1 MTEAALFIIGSI
13 VGSFLNV
20 VIYRVPRGESIVR
33 PPSACPACGTRL
45 RARDNIPVLGY
56 LLLRGRCRYCSAP
69 ISPRYPTVEILAGL
83 LPLLVFARFGLGR
96 ELLVYWP
103 LSYVLLVISFIDLD
117 LRIIP
122 DKVTLPGIAV
132 GLVVAPLVGLT
143 GFWES
148 LIGILVGGGALY
160 LIGVLGELILRKE
173 SMGGG
178 DVKLA
183 AMLGAFLGWKM
194 ILLAL
199 FSAFLIGAVVVAL
212 SLYVSLVPGNVIE
225 LAYRVVN
232 LLVAPLFLLFFL
244 AMFVPWSTTFGT
256 WLGALTG
263 ITVAVLIGYWNPS
276 PVNPASVSSG
286 SCPVHL

>member
-1 MTEAALFIIGSI
+1 MTGAALFIIGSI

-56 LLLRGRCRYCSAP
+56 LFLRGRCRYCSAP
-69 ISPRYPTVEILAGL
+69 ISPRYPTVEILGGL
-83 LPLLVFARFGLGR
+83 LPLLIFARFGFGR

-160 LIGVLGELILRKE
+160 LIGVLGELILKKE

-199 FSAFLIGAVVVAL
+199 FSAFLIGAVVGVVAMAGK
-212 SLYVSLVPGNVIE
+212 SKDWDHAVPFGPFIALGAV
-225 LAYRVVN
+225 LALLWGEP
-232 LLVAPLFLLFFL
+232 LLVWYSALL
-244 AMFVPWSTTFGT
+244 G
-256 WLGALTG
+256 
-263 ITVAVLIGYWNPS
+263 
-276 PVNPASVSSG
+276 
-286 SCPVHL
+286 